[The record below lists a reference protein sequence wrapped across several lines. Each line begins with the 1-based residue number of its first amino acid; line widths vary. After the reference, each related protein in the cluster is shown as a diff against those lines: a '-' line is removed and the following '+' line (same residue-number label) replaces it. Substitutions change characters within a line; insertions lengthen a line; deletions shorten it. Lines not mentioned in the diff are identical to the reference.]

1 MNADEFAREID
12 QFAALIE
19 SELRGAIAEF
29 AQDAATQ
36 IKAGAPVDTGAYR
49 SSIHVAASAD
59 AIHVRTAHPA
69 ANKLEFGSYVL
80 GGKGDVEQEG
90 TPHPHWRPAF
100 TGPKEI
106 RKILERRLK

>member
-1 MNADEFAREID
+1 MNVDGFSREID

-29 AQDAATQ
+29 AQDAATR

-49 SSIHVAASAD
+49 SSIHVAAAAD

-69 ANKLEFGSYVL
+69 ANKLEFGKYVL

-106 RKILERRLK
+106 RKILKRRLK